1 MSKRIS
7 AAITLYLVLNIFR
20 TGFGSDIPMGSTPSW
35 QAGVASVIITPEE
48 PMWMAGYASRNHPS
62 EGTLHDLWAKA
73 LAFKDASG
81 KKAVLVTSDIVG
93 FSRVMSDHIRDR
105 LKEKYGLDRDQI
117 LLNSSHTHTGPEVDL
132 EKFRWRL
139 GNPDPQ
145 QVRLI
150 EQYNKKL
157 EDNIVEVVGKAF
169 NSMQPVEIFSQNGF
183 TRFQINRRNNREAEI
198 HLATDLNGP
207 NDYAVPVI
215 KVVNTKGELVAV
227 AFGYSCHATVLSFY
241 KWSGDYPGFAQ
252 IEVEKNHPGTTAL
265 FFQCTGGNQNPLPR
279 RSVALAQ
286 QYGQELAAA
295 VERVMNEDMF
305 KLEPV
310 ITTVYSE
317 IDLPFSSAPSE
328 AELINYEENSSGL
341 DKSWARYMLEKI
353 RKGEQ
358 LMASYPYPMQVWKLG
373 DQAIMIMG
381 GEVVV
386 EYSIELKKIFGQD
399 IFVLGYS
406 NDPNM
411 AYIPDSDI
419 LTEGGY
425 EGETSM
431 RAKGLPSK
439 WSPDIETMILGE
451 MKRLAALAGIVVKEP
466 R

>member
-1 MSKRIS
+1 MKK
-7 AAITLYLVLNIFR
+7 AAITIIIFY
-20 TGFGSDIPMGSTPSW
+20 TVVCFSGKNVIDAHPESHATW
-35 QAGVASVIITPEE
+35 KAGIARVVITPDQ

-62 EGTLHDLWAKA
+62 EGKLHDLWAKA
-73 LAFKDASG
+73 LVFEDATR

-93 FSRVMSDHIRDR
+93 FSKVMSDRIRDR
-105 LKEKYGLDRDQI
+105 LKEKYGLARDQI

-132 EKFRWRL
+132 DKFRWRL
-139 GNPDPQ
+139 GNPDPE

-150 EQYNKKL
+150 EQYNQKL
-157 EDNIVEVVGKAF
+157 EDNIVEVVGKAL
-169 NSMQPVEIFSQNGF
+169 NSMQPVKIYSQNGF
-183 TRFQINRRNNREAEI
+183 TRFQVNRRNNREAEI

-215 KVVNTKGELVAV
+215 KVVNMAGDLVAV

-241 KWSGDYPGFAQ
+241 QWSGDYPGFAQ
-252 IEVEKNHPGTTAL
+252 IELEKNHPGTTAL

-279 RSVALAQ
+279 RTVPLAR

-295 VERVMNEDMF
+295 VERVLNEEM
-305 KLEPV
+305 LSLAPV
-310 ITTVYSE
+310 VNTAYSE
-317 IDLPFSSAPSE
+317 INLPFSTPPAE
-328 AELINYEENSSGL
+328 AELLKFEENSSGL
-341 DKSWARYMLEKI
+341 DKSWAIYMLEKI
-353 RKGEQ
+353 RKGES
-358 LMASYPYPMQVWKLG
+358 LMTSYPYPMQIWKLG
-373 DQAIMIMG
+373 DQSLMIMG

-386 EYSIELKKIFGQD
+386 EYSIKLKRIFGHD

-419 LTEGGY
+419 LNEGGY

-439 WSPDIETMILGE
+439 WDQDIESLIMNE
-451 MKRLAALAGIVVKEP
+451 MKRLAVMAGVPEKVSK
-466 R
+466 